1 MRVYVLSD
9 LHLEYYGNKPRKLWR
24 ALENKLSYFRQDFR
38 LAKPEAR
45 KPKAKDEYDD
55 GNEVMCFCGDIGWPL
70 NKDGAPSQRYRE
82 LLTMFRARWPRTLLV
97 AGNHEYYSRRGF
109 SLEYVASTLRQLAAE
124 VGVAFLDRDRV
135 EIDGVVF
142 LGCTLWSKTSYRD
155 FAAMND
161 SRLVFTCH
169 QENRDCHA
177 RDVWWLEEQLQSLP
191 ADQRVVVLTH
201 HVPTKTLAPVE
212 CSTAY
217 ASDLE
222 HLVARANLW
231 LCGHVHEPGELL
243 IGKALVVRSA
253 VGGPREKIMPLDK
266 YFLI

>member
-9 LHLEYYGNKPRKLWR
+9 LHLEYYGNKPKKLWR
-24 ALENKLSYFRQDFR
+24 ALENKLSYFRTGAR
-38 LAKPEAR
+38 KPEA
-45 KPKAKDEYDD
+45 KDHEDEA
-55 GNEVMCFCGDIGWPL
+55 EVMCLCGDIGWPL

-109 SLEYVASTLRQLAAE
+109 SLEYVTSTLRQLAAE
-124 VGVAFLDRDRV
+124 VGITFLERERV

-161 SRLVFTCH
+161 SRLVFTSH

-177 RDVWWLEEQLQSLP
+177 RDVWWLEEQLQSP

-222 HLVARANLW
+222 HLVARAT
-231 LCGHVHEPGELL
+231 CGC
-243 IGKALVVRSA
+243 ADTCTSRASC
-253 VGGPREKIMPLDK
+253 
-266 YFLI
+266 